1 MFDRAMVKFEIYQR
15 LNKSPVTPGFYTADK
30 VNSAVQE
37 AIDLVAAEMFEADEG
52 FLKKIDFVDIAANAV
67 TIPIPSHMAMIE
79 EVRYLV
85 GNVYVPLMYDSQWQ
99 VPQWSITSGAT
110 QLPASYKVVDN
121 KFYFS
126 PALGVGGTDYLQIE
140 YQCYP
145 SILRSDSQKL
155 DPQFDRTMIYYI
167 IYRAASILASAMG
180 QTNKSWQYE
189 EALWRQKMVNIVA
202 KRNSG
207 TSYIKDFSGY

>member
-1 MFDRAMVKFEIYQR
+1 MMFDRALVKFEIYSR
-15 LNKSPVTPGFYTADK
+15 LNKSAVTPGFYTSDK

-37 AIDLVAAEMFEADEG
+37 AMDY
-52 FLKKIDFVDIAANAV
+52 VDVAANAS
-67 TIPIPSHMAMIE
+67 TIPVPMHMAMIE

-99 VPQWSITSGAT
+99 VPQWSVTSGAT
-110 QLPASYKVVDN
+110 QLPGTYRIIDN
-121 KFYFS
+121 KFYFA
-126 PALGVGGTDYLQIE
+126 PALGVGGTGYLQVE

-145 SILRSDSQKL
+145 SILRSDSQKI

-167 IYRAASILASAMG
+167 IYRSCSILAGAMG
-180 QTNKSWQYE
+180 QKNNAWQE
-189 EALWRQKMVNIVA
+189 TENMWRQKMVNIVA

-207 TSYIKDFSGY
+207 TTVIKDFCGY

>member
-1 MFDRAMVKFEIYQR
+1 MFDRALVKFEIYQR

-52 FLKKIDFVDIAANAV
+52 FLKKIDFVDVSANAT
-67 TIPIPSHMAMIE
+67 TIPIPSHMAIIE

-99 VPQWSITSGAT
+99 VPQWSVTSGAT

-126 PALGVGGTDYLQIE
+126 PALGVGGTDFLQVE

-167 IYRAASILASAMG
+167 IYRSCSILASAIG

-189 EALWRQKMVNIVA
+189 ESMWRQKMVNIVA